1 MHSHHGSTKRDSF
14 ILCYRSIE
22 VTDNDIGQ
30 LSSLESTPLSYIID
44 DNEPAIQTS
53 FGKVSIGSAL
63 SYHVL
68 T

>member
-1 MHSHHGSTKRDSF
+1 MMADKGNTKQDSF
-14 ILCYRSIE
+14 ILSYRSIE

-44 DNEPAIQTS
+44 DNEPAIQTL
-53 FGKVSIGSAL
+53 FGKVPIGSAL
-63 SYHVL
+63 SYQVR

>member
-1 MHSHHGSTKRDSF
+1 MADKGNTKQDSF

-30 LSSLESTPLSYIID
+30 LNSLESTPLSYIID
-44 DNEPAIQTS
+44 DNEPVIQTS
-53 FGKVSIGSAL
+53 FGKVPIDPAL
-63 SYHVL
+63 SYQVH